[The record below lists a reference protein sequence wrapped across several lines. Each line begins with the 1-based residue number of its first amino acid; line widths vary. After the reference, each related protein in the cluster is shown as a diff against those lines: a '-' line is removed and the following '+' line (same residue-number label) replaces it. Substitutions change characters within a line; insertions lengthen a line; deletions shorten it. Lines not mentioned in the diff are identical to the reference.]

1 MNKEAVLAQI
11 RAEKIVG
18 LVRADLGDDLADT
31 AKALAE
37 GGVHALEVAMTT
49 PAAVRILE
57 KAHTALPEFIF
68 GLGTVLDVETARAG
82 ILAGARFI
90 VTPAL
95 RPEVIT
101 LCRRYNV
108 AVISGAYSPD
118 DIAAAHS
125 AGADASKVYPGELF
139 GPAYLTSLRAQAPGA
154 TLIPIGGVTPET
166 LPEFLRAGAAAVFA
180 GASLLDEAALRERNW
195 RNISD
200 RARAFAAAASTA
212 VNAS

>member
-18 LVRADLGDDLADT
+18 LVRADVGDDLSHC
-31 AKALAE
+31 AKALAD

-57 KAHTALPEFIF
+57 KAHAALPDFIF

-95 RPEVIT
+95 RPDVIT

-118 DIAAAHS
+118 DIAAAHL
-125 AGADASKVYPGELF
+125 AGTDASKVYPGELF
-139 GPAYLTSLRAQAPGA
+139 GPAYLTALRAKAPAA

-180 GASLLDEAALRERNW
+180 GASLLDEAALRERDWTNLS
-195 RNISD
+195 R
-200 RARAFAAAASTA
+200 RARAFSAAAATPLTVS
-212 VNAS
+212 

>member
-18 LVRADLGDDLADT
+18 LVRADVGDDLAAC
-31 AKALAE
+31 AKALAD
-37 GGVHALEVAMTT
+37 GGVHALEIAMTT

-57 KAHTALPEFIF
+57 KAHAALPDFIF

-95 RPEVIT
+95 RPDVIT

-118 DIAAAHS
+118 DIAAAHT
-125 AGADASKVYPGELF
+125 AGTDASKVYPGELF
-139 GPAYLTSLRAQAPGA
+139 GPAYLTSLRAKVPAA

-180 GASLLDEAALRERNW
+180 GASLLDEATLLERNW
-195 RNISD
+195 ENVSH
-200 RARAFAAAASTA
+200 RARAFAAAAATPLTIS
-212 VNAS
+212 